1 MTSRAPIAAV
11 ATTAVLAL
19 ALLAALGDSGRAAP
33 PKADHG
39 SAELIECTHGKQ
51 AKARRATFRGEM
63 TQLSDSDTP
72 WRMQMRFGLSER
84 VGRGVWVGLNAPGIG
99 VWREARPGIVRFAY
113 RQRVVALQK
122 GTSYRALV
130 EFRWLSADGKVF
142 RRESE
147 RSPVCRQPGKLPN
160 LKVRDAI
167 GIQPGPTESTR
178 RYAVK
183 VGNTGTVTAQRVEL
197 MLLVDGAEVDTRTI
211 GRLNSGDRRTVTFV
225 GPVCASRV
233 EARIDPH
240 AAIREMTERD
250 NAISTVC
257 AAAK

>member
-1 MTSRAPIAAV
+1 MSRRVSIVAATV
-11 ATTAVLAL
+11 AVLAL
-19 ALLAALGDSGRAAP
+19 VLLAMPNDDGRAAP

-39 SAELIECTHGKQ
+39 RAELIECTHGKQ
-51 AKARRATFRGEM
+51 PADRRATFRGEM
-63 TQLSDSDTP
+63 TQLADSVVP
-72 WRMQMRFGLSER
+72 SRMQMRFGLSER

-99 VWREARPGIVRFAY
+99 VWREARQGIKRFAF
-113 RQRVVALQK
+113 RQRVIALQK
-122 GTSYRALV
+122 GTSYRATV
-130 EFRWLSADGKVF
+130 EFRWLSDDGQVV

-160 LKVRDAI
+160 LKIRDSVTVK
-167 GIQPGPTESTR
+167 PGPTPSTR

-197 MLLVDGAEVDTRTI
+197 TLLVDGAEVDTRAI
-211 GRLNSGDRRTVTFV
+211 GRLGGGDRRTVTFV

-240 AAIREMTERD
+240 GAIREITERD
-250 NAISTVC
+250 NAVSTPC
-257 AAAK
+257 PPPE

>member
-1 MTSRAPIAAV
+1 M
-11 ATTAVLAL
+11 AL
-19 ALLAALGDSGRAAP
+19 VLLAGPDDSGHAAP

-51 AKARRATFRGEM
+51 AKERRATFRGEM
-63 TQLSDSDTP
+63 TQLSGPETP
-72 WRMQMRFGLSER
+72 LRMQMRFALSER
-84 VGRGVWVGLNAPGIG
+84 VGRGAWVGLKAPGIG

-130 EFRWLSADGKVF
+130 EFRWLSADGKVV

-160 LKVRDAI
+160 LKVRDSIAI
-167 GIQPGPTESTR
+167 RPGPTESTR

-183 VGNTGTVTAQRVEL
+183 VGNTGTATAQRVEL
-197 MLLVDGAEVDTRTI
+197 TLLVDGAEVDTRTI
-211 GRLNSGDRRTVTFV
+211 GRLKRGDRRTVTFV
-225 GPVCASRV
+225 GPPCLSRV
-233 EARIDPH
+233 EVRIDPH
-240 AAIREMTERD
+240 AAIREIAERD
-250 NAISTVC
+250 NTMSTAC
-257 AAAK
+257 ATAK